1 MASRQSDFLCHRA
14 IPVLAA
20 FVMALSIQS
29 GTSFAKRQQ
38 AAPPQASSIPWIGFD
53 SAHELERAIEFYQRL
68 AERGGWPTLPGRIML
83 RPGDSGPNVAT
94 LRQRLRMTSD
104 LRDRGGNDNAFDDA
118 LTDAVKR
125 FQARNGLEPNGI
137 VYGITQRL
145 LNVSAQD
152 RVRQLEINLQRM
164 RELSPALTRSPK
176 YILMNSASF
185 ELQGIENGRVVIVS
199 RTIAGKRTTPTPSVS
214 TSIRAINILPY
225 WHVPGTIARAQIIP
239 MIRKDLSYLYRENI
253 RVFSTF
259 GGEEVDP
266 AQVNWWGPESSRYVF
281 RQEPG
286 PNNALGVLRFDMP
299 NKHIV
304 YMHDTPMKKLFG
316 YYERAYSAGCV
327 RVQSFYD
334 LADWILAGQNGW
346 SKDMLES
353 AVASSQPLTIKPGAP
368 VPVHFIYLT
377 AWVENGTVHFRNDL
391 YNRDEHRA
399 QDADEGA
406 ESKFITQTLTP

>member
-1 MASRQSDFLCHRA
+1 MASRQLHFLYRRA
-14 IPVLAA
+14 ILISAA
-20 FVMALSIQS
+20 LVIALSIAS
-29 GTSFAKRQQ
+29 GPSCARGRQ
-38 AAPPQASSIPWIGFD
+38 AAPPQPSSIPWIGSD
-53 SAHELERAIEFYQRL
+53 SVREMERAIEFYQQI
-68 AERGGWPTLPGRIML
+68 ANRGGWPTLPSRAML

-94 LRQRLRMTSD
+94 LRQRLRMTRDLGDKRASD
-104 LRDRGGNDNAFDDA
+104 YAFDDA
-118 LTDAVKR
+118 VSDAVKR

-145 LNVSAQD
+145 LNVSAED
-152 RVRQLEINLQRM
+152 RVQQLKINLQRM
-164 RELSPALTRSPK
+164 RELSPSLSGAPK

-185 ELQGIENGRVVIVS
+185 ELQGIENGRVAVAS

-259 GGEEVDP
+259 GGQEIDP

-316 YYERAYSAGCV
+316 TFERAYSAGCV
-327 RVQSFYD
+327 RVQGFYD

-346 SKDMLES
+346 SKETLKS
-353 AVASSQPLTIKPGAP
+353 AVESSQPLTIKPVAA

-391 YNRDEHRA
+391 YNRDEHRP
-399 QDADEGA
+399 QDADEST
-406 ESKFITQTLTP
+406 ESKFLTQTLTP